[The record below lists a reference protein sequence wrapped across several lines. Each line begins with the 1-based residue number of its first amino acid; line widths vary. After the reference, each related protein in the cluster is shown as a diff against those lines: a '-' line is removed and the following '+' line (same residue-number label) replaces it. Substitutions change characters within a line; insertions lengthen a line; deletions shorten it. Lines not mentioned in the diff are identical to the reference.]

1 MGESARLADQ
11 LHKALQSD
19 AAWYGPSWKQTL
31 EGLSFSD
38 ALRRPV
44 AHGHSIGEIVLH
56 TITWHEVATKRL
68 TGGTPPQP
76 TDEEDW
82 RKATFDSDTGWEA
95 VKHRLF
101 VTGAALADAIGAF
114 PDAQWDEQRPNNA
127 GTWYNLA
134 CGMLQHDLYHLGQ
147 VGLLKKAAEK
157 APVS

>member
-11 LHKALQSD
+11 LHKSLQSD

-31 EGLSFSD
+31 EGVTFKD
-38 ALRRPV
+38 ALNRPV
-44 AHGHSIGEIVLH
+44 AQGHSIGEIVLH
-56 TITWHEVATKRL
+56 TITWHEVATQRL
-68 TGGTPPQP
+68 SGGTPPQP
-76 TDEEDW
+76 TAEEDW
-82 RKATFDSDTGWEA
+82 RKAAFSSEKDWHAA
-95 VKHRLF
+95 VDQLF
-101 VTGAALADAIGAF
+101 ATGAALADAIAAL
-114 PDAQWDEQRPNNA
+114 PDTRLDEQRPNNA